1 MVKGTQEKII
11 NSFFKLA
18 ERYPERSSFSITEI
32 ANEAKISRQA
42 IYQKHFKSY
51 EEIIDFIMQSIDTTI
66 NEQFLLFEEHNLS
79 IEVFF
84 SKVIIPELYK
94 YRDWLRCIYSTSA
107 IPNWRNYLREKYSN
121 WLLNAPI
128 NLSHSFLHND
138 ALSNYIVN
146 CVLSIIE
153 TWITEPFPT
162 PPEVFS
168 KQFIELISTPL
179 NNHLS
184 PIKHDGSVK

>member
-51 EEIIDFIMQSIDTTI
+51 EEIVDFIMQSIDTTI

-84 SKVIIPELYK
+84 QK
-94 YRDWLRCIYSTSA
+94 
-107 IPNWRNYLREKYSN
+107 
-121 WLLNAPI
+121 LL
-128 NLSHSFLHND
+128 FQ
-138 ALSNYIVN
+138 NYINIEIGSAVST
-146 CVLSIIE
+146 LHLLFLIGEIIYE
-153 TWITEPFPT
+153 KDIPA
-162 PPEVFS
+162 
-168 KQFIELISTPL
+168 
-179 NNHLS
+179 
-184 PIKHDGSVK
+184 GY

>member
-51 EEIIDFIMQSIDTTI
+51 EEIVDFIMQSIDTTI
-66 NEQFLLFEEHNLS
+66 NEHFLLFEEHNLS

-84 SKVIIPELYK
+84 QKL
-94 YRDWLRCIYSTSA
+94 LF
-107 IPNWRNYLREKYSN
+107 RNYINIEIGSAVSTLHLLFLIGEIIYEKN
-121 WLLNAPI
+121 I
-128 NLSHSFLHND
+128 
-138 ALSNYIVN
+138 
-146 CVLSIIE
+146 
-153 TWITEPFPT
+153 PT
-162 PPEVFS
+162 
-168 KQFIELISTPL
+168 
-179 NNHLS
+179 
-184 PIKHDGSVK
+184 GY

>member
-66 NEQFLLFEEHNLS
+66 NEQFFTVRRTQSFN
-79 IEVFF
+79 
-84 SKVIIPELYK
+84 
-94 YRDWLRCIYSTSA
+94 R
-107 IPNWRNYLREKYSN
+107 
-121 WLLNAPI
+121 
-128 NLSHSFLHND
+128 SFLFK
-138 ALSNYIVN
+138 SYY
-146 CVLSIIE
+146 SRII
-153 TWITEPFPT
+153 
-162 PPEVFS
+162 
-168 KQFIELISTPL
+168 
-179 NNHLS
+179 
-184 PIKHDGSVK
+184 